1 MPISDKM
8 AALCK
13 AQSKDKLPQAL
24 LFTRGD
30 GIAWTRDNW
39 QKPFKEAIERAKLG
53 EGVVL
58 YTLRHSAISEMIA
71 GGMNAFTVAT
81 LTGTSVAMIQA
92 HYGHLFADQVKA
104 ALNAL

>member
-1 MPISDKM
+1 M
-8 AALCK
+8 
-13 AQSKDKLPQAL
+13 
-24 LFTRGD
+24 
-30 GIAWTRDNW
+30 
-39 QKPFKEAIERAKLG
+39 
-53 EGVVL
+53 VL